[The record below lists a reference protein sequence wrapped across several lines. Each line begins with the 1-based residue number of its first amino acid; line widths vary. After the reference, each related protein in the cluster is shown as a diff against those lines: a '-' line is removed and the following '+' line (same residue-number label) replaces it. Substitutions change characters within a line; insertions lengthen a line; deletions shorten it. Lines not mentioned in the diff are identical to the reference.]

1 MVMNFCKTIV
11 VLFFG
16 IAAILTG
23 CKNKDTVVKNGSDLN
38 WIYFDYNV
46 TAEEGDE
53 NVTCVFQ
60 YKNYDAEGKAI
71 SIEPG
76 KIVLDGQQIQSDSTK
91 LSGSF
96 YEVQRSIDS
105 FAGKHTIVYTNPDD
119 KEYKNEFE
127 FSPFSLAEELP
138 EKINRKPFVI
148 QLKNFPTTEKSV
160 RLLMLDTAF
169 ASTGFND
176 LVPVVAGKIEI
187 NESILKTIKSGPIN
201 LELYME
207 QELPLKQTTKA
218 GGKISITYG
227 LKREFEIID

>member
-1 MVMNFCKTIV
+1 MNFGKTKL
-11 VLFFG
+11 VLLL
-16 IAAILTG
+16 AILVIVAG
-23 CKNKDTVVKNGSDLN
+23 CRDKDKVVKNGIDPD

-96 YEVQRSIDS
+96 YEVQRPIDS
-105 FAGKHTIVYTNPDD
+105 FSGKHTIVYTNQDD

-127 FSPFSLAEELP
+127 FSPFTLAEELP

-148 QLKNFPTTEKSV
+148 QLKNFPATEKSV

-176 LVPVVAGKIEI
+176 LIPVVAGKIEI

-207 QELPLKQTTKA
+207 QEMPLKQTTKA

-227 LKREFEIID
+227 LKREFELMD